1 MPYHVRKNYKKET
14 PSPQIV
20 QQQYQ
25 EQYQQQPHQPQ
36 NYVMDQV
43 VRPESP
49 KLLRA
54 DVNTQ
59 NERIVSFDITNIL
72 LILIILIIFCGGI
85 LYYIKYKRGVSS
97 SSTPTFYYF

>member
-25 EQYQQQPHQPQ
+25 QQPHQPQ
-36 NYVMDQV
+36 NYVTEQV

-49 KLLRA
+49 KFLRA

-72 LILIILIIFCGGI
+72 LISIILILFCGGI
-85 LYYIKYKRGVSS
+85 LYYIKNKRGVSS